1 MIRNFERADD
11 ERTED
16 EAIAAPLRALVNTLG
31 QDEAAA
37 SAPESILLDI
47 DLDGRRYLL
56 VRMPQ
61 SQKTCP
67 LSPREI
73 EIVRLVAAGHPNKVI
88 AALLD
93 ISAWTVC
100 THLRRIF
107 AKLNVTTRAA
117 MVARLAEFGL
127 PKDLAKSPPA
137 DPPVEDAWLPPPAR
151 AVCVN

>member
-1 MIRNFERADD
+1 MTSDHND
-11 ERTED
+11 EPFIT
-16 EAIAAPLRALVNTLG
+16 PLRALVQTLG
-31 QDEAAA
+31 PQDAE
-37 SAPESILLDI
+37 APETILLDI
-47 DLDGRRYLL
+47 DLEGSRYLL
-56 VRMPQ
+56 VRMPPAR
-61 SQKTCP
+61 KTCP

-73 EIVRLVAAGHPNKVI
+73 EIVRLVASGHPNKVI

-117 MVARLAEFGL
+117 MVARLADFGL
-127 PKDLAKSPPA
+127 PKEFSAPSPP
-137 DPPVEDAWLPPPAR
+137 PPQPAAHSNWPR